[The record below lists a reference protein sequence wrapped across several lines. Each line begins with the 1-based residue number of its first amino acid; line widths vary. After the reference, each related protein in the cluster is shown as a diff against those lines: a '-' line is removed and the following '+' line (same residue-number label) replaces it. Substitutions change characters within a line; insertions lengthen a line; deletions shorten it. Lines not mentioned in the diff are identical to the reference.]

1 MLIAIN
7 NGSNNYGNKMTI
19 LETPKNLLEKTLAC
33 LVVDRSGSMQG
44 APLKELNAGLRSFL
58 DEIGSDSTLA
68 QSLEVAIVAFDDTV
82 DVLHTPALAEDIH
95 FTDIEAGGSTKIVN
109 AIAQGIAIVED
120 RKAYYKAT
128 SQPYKLPWIIVITDG
143 APDSDQDVN
152 GLAHEIEQL
161 TKASKFMLLT
171 IGVQGAD
178 MAVLNTLAGYKKG
191 AGGVYSKVTPVMLS
205 GTKFTE
211 FFEWLSAS
219 MSAVVHS
226 GDGQPVTMVSPVDSG
241 WGTFPTM

>member
-1 MLIAIN
+1 MAL
-7 NGSNNYGNKMTI
+7 

-33 LVVDRSGSMQG
+33 LVVDRSGSMEG
-44 APLKELNAGLRSFL
+44 APLRELNAGLRSFL
-58 DEIGSDSTLA
+58 TEIEGDSTLA

-82 DVLHTPALAEDIH
+82 EVLHGPALAEDIRLPE
-95 FTDIEAGGSTKIVN
+95 IAAGGTTKIVN
-109 AIAQGIAIVED
+109 AITQAIAIVEE

-143 APDSDQDVN
+143 APDSDQDVA
-152 GLAHEIEQL
+152 GMSHEIEQL

-191 AGGVYSKVTPVMLS
+191 AGGVYSKVTPVMLT

-219 MSAVVHS
+219 MSAVVNS
-226 GDGQPVTMVSPVDSG
+226 GDGQPVQLASPVDSG
-241 WGTFPTM
+241 WGTFPTL